1 MKLGLALSGGGAKG
15 AAHIG
20 VLQALKEEGIKI
32 DYISGASS
40 GSIIAAL
47 YACGYNPY
55 NILYMFNMYCK
66 QIADYDKLLPFKVF
80 GTMFTGKLSI
90 RGLAKG
96 DKLESIIRNFC
107 NTKKIYDITD
117 IKIPIAI
124 PTVDLNTGEVIYYLN
139 KEIVLDD
146 IRKLDTNFDDEP
158 SYRYNGNIAS
168 IVRASCSF
176 PAVFEPK
183 FLDNNILIDGG
194 VRVNTPVSILK
205 LMGADKVISVI
216 FGKNDHCK
224 NYNNNIVSISL
235 RAFDIMSHQV
245 NESEV
250 SNSDYVINII
260 TDNISLLD
268 GSKTNILSNLGY
280 EKTKKDINN
289 IKEILDYDSL

>member
-20 VLQALKEEGIKI
+20 VLQALKEEGINI
-32 DYISGASS
+32 DYISGTSS
-40 GSIIAAL
+40 GSIIASL

-80 GTMFTGKLSI
+80 GTMFTGNLSLK
-90 RGLAKG
+90 GLAKG
-96 DKLESIIRNFC
+96 EKLEQTMRKFC
-107 NTKKIYDITD
+107 TLKKIND
-117 IKIPIAI
+117 IKDINIPIAI

-139 KEIVLDD
+139 RKVDLNNM
-146 IRKLDTNFDDEP
+146 RKLDTNFDDEP
-158 SYRYNGNIAS
+158 TFRYQGNLAS

-183 FLDNNILIDGG
+183 YLDGNILIDGG
-194 VRVNTPVSILK
+194 VRVNTPVSVLK
-205 LMGADKVISVI
+205 LMGAEKIISVT

-224 NYNNNIVSISL
+224 NYNKNLVSISL
-235 RAFDIMSHQV
+235 RSFDIMSHQV
-245 NESEV
+245 NENEI
-250 SNSDYVINII
+250 SNSDYVINLI

-268 GSKTNILSNLGY
+268 GSKTNILSNIGY
-280 EKTKKDINN
+280 EKTKKSIEK
-289 IKEILDYDSL
+289 IKEVIYN